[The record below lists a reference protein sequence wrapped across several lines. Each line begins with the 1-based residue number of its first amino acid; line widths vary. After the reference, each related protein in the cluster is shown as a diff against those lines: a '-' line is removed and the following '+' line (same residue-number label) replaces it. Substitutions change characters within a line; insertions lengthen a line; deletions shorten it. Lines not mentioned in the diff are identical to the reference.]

1 MDKPISMPVKDY
13 LVKTMSIR
21 MNIPSATIDAIIT
34 HQFEEANK
42 ALLTNNS
49 VELAGFGKFLFKL
62 KKAYKKLEWY
72 HQKKEFFQAKLNEEG
87 VTEAKKISW
96 GNKLNN
102 TIKDIEVLTIKLNG
116 GVRKDM
122 GGVAKQSATTEGT
135 EECHST
141 DSRITSEDL

>member
-13 LVKTMSIR
+13 LVKIMSIR

-62 KKAYKKLEWY
+62 KKANKKLEWY
-72 HQKKEFFQAKLNEEG
+72 YQKKDFFQAKFNEEG
-87 VTEAKKISW
+87 ITEAKKISW

-102 TIKDIEVLTIKLNG
+102 TIKEIEALITKLNG
-116 GVRKDM
+116 SRKDM
-122 GGVAKQSATTEGT
+122 GGVEKQPSSSEGI
-135 EECHST
+135 EISHPT
-141 DSRITSEDL
+141 DSRLSSDDL